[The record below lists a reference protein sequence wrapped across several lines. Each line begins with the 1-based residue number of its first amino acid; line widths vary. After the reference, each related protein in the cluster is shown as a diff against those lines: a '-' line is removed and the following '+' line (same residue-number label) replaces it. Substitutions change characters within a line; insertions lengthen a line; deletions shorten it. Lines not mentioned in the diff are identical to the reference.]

1 MLVQLL
7 KLRFDRRDILINQ
20 IVQEVL
26 LWTTAFGFAALAKA
40 MSPENSDLVREVFIA
55 QAVLANGLIT
65 LAQRILHLRRQF
77 AELGLAELVNVD
89 RFKHNDTVPP
99 EHLNG
104 HKHYFRRLER
114 VIVVLSTAGL

>member
-1 MLVQLL
+1 MLGQLL

-26 LWTTAFGFAALAKA
+26 LWATAFGFAAFAKA
-40 MSPENSDLVREVFIA
+40 MAPENGDLMREVFIA

-65 LAQRILHLRRQF
+65 LAQRILHLRGQF

-89 RFKHNDTVPP
+89 
-99 EHLNG
+99 
-104 HKHYFRRLER
+104 
-114 VIVVLSTAGL
+114 